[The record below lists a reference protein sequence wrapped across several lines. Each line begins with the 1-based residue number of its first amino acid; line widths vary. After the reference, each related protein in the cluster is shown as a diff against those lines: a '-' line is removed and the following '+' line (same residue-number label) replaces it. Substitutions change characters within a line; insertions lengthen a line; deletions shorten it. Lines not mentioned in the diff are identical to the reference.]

1 MRSCHKILLALVVT
15 LLVPMAAMAAN
26 ISVSTVNGQ
35 TTVTL
40 NGKKV
45 WSGVTTGQVTGKA
58 SSINGKEYAAAFDGT
73 KVLWESEKG
82 AAGKLK

>member
-1 MRSCHKILLALVVT
+1 MRSWRKILVALIMS
-15 LLVPMAAMAAN
+15 LLVPIAAMAAS
-26 ISVSTVNGQ
+26 ISVTTVNGQ
-35 TTVTL
+35 TTVTW

-45 WSGVTTGQVTGKA
+45 WSGETTGMVTGKA
-58 SSINGKEYAAAFDGT
+58 SAINGKEYAAAFEGT

>member
-1 MRSCHKILLALVVT
+1 MSSHRKILIALVATV
-15 LLVPMAAMAAN
+15 LVPMAAIAAN

-35 TTVTL
+35 TTVTW
-40 NGKKV
+40 NGKRV
-45 WSGVTTGQVTGKA
+45 WSGETTGQVTGKA
-58 SSINGKEYAAAFDGT
+58 SAINGKEYGAAFEGT

>member
-1 MRSCHKILLALVVT
+1 VRSCHKILLALVAP
-15 LLVPMAAMAAN
+15 LLVPMAAIAAD
-26 ISVSTVNGQ
+26 ISVSSVNGQ
-35 TTVTL
+35 TTVTW
-40 NGKKV
+40 NGRKV

-58 SSINGKEYAAAFDGT
+58 SSINGKEYAAAFEGT

>member
-1 MRSCHKILLALVVT
+1 MSSHRKILIALVATV
-15 LLVPMAAMAAN
+15 LVPMAAIAAN

-35 TTVTL
+35 TTVTW
-40 NGKKV
+40 NGKRV
-45 WSGVTTGQVTGKA
+45 WSGETTGQVTGKA
-58 SSINGKEYAAAFDGT
+58 SSINGKEYAAAFEGT